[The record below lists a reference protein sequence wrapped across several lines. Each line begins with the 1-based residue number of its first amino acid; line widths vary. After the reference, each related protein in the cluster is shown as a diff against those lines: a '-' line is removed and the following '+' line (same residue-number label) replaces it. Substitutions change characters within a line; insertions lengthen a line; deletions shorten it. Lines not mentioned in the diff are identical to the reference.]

1 MAVTEGLHILSAAKV
16 RAESII
22 ASVEAP
28 PPPLLLR
35 RLSYGL
41 TEQLEILSG
50 LRHIPSGDAPGL
62 CLGDLDEPLLTAVE
76 TVS

>member
-28 PPPLLLR
+28 PPPLLLH

-41 TEQLEILSG
+41 AERLEILSG
-50 LRHIPSGDAPGL
+50 LRHVPSGDAPGL
-62 CLGDLDEPLLTAVE
+62 CGDLDEPLFTAVE
-76 TVS
+76 TAS